1 MTRSSEVLTVERR
14 DGVATLWLD
23 NPKKRNAM
31 GARFWNDLPLEMGE
45 LSDDPLVRA
54 IVLAGR
60 GPMFSAGIDVE
71 FLAAGAGTAGQPG
84 DPPPSSSAARAV
96 RTYQG
101 LKRLQAAI
109 TSVADC
115 PKPVIAAV
123 HGWCIGAGVDLITA
137 CDIRLASADARFS
150 VRETRLAIV
159 ADVGTLQ
166 RLPRIVGSGHAAELA
181 LTAKD
186 ISADRALAI
195 GLVNHVVE
203 DHDSVVAAARD
214 MAAEMAAL
222 SPLAVQGTKAVLRHA
237 HDHSVAESLDYVAL
251 WNTAFA
257 GSNDVAEA
265 LAAFVEK
272 RPPNFTGT

>member
-1 MTRSSEVLTVERR
+1 MTTSSEVLTIERGDR
-14 DGVATLWLD
+14 VATLWLD
-23 NPKKRNAM
+23 NPRKRNAM
-31 GARFWNDLPLEMGE
+31 GAAFWHDLPPAMGE
-45 LSDDPLVRA
+45 LGGDSEVRA

-60 GPMFSAGIDVE
+60 GPMFSAGIDLE
-71 FLAAGAGTAGQPG
+71 FLAGGAGTSGEPGEAPLPSAAAG
-84 DPPPSSSAARAV
+84 AARAY
-96 RTYQG
+96 RG
-101 LKRLQAAI
+101 LKHLQGAI

-115 PKPVIAAV
+115 PTPVIAAV

-166 RLPRIVGSGHAAELA
+166 RLPRIVGPGHAAELA

-186 ISADRALAI
+186 ITAERALAI
-195 GLVNHVVE
+195 GLVNDVCA
-203 DHDSVVAAARD
+203 DHEAVVAAAQE

-222 SPLAVQGTKAVLRHA
+222 SPLAVQGTKAILRHA
-237 HDHSVAESLDYVAL
+237 QDHTVADSLDYVAL

-257 GSNDVAEA
+257 GSNDLQEA
-265 LAAFVEK
+265 MAAFLEK
-272 RPPNFTGT
+272 RPPDYTGT